1 METSVAALPEIP
13 VHDAKDAAQLFAAE
27 RARGE
32 ALLSTAHA
40 LYGRAFVRFA
50 DARSRA
56 WLARAETP
64 YAPEIAHVAHTLG
77 APGAYFLNLSYEWG
91 CTCAVGPDPNGRG
104 WRLVRTLDW
113 PLDGL
118 GRALV
123 ALGRET
129 PHGPFIDLTWPGFA
143 GTVQG
148 FAPGRFAAALN
159 QAPMLRRGLPPA
171 LDWALNRVRV
181 GRSRAL
187 PPTHLLRRA
196 LETAPDFAA
205 ARRMLTETP
214 LCLPAIFSL
223 AGTEDGCVIERTEDD
238 AHIHPGPAR
247 ATNHWQ
253 SPRFRGTARRSE
265 SEARLAAIDSLAPA
279 AGADFA
285 WLVPP
290 ILNPTTRLALWA
302 NPAQGRLEAQGFE
315 ADGPATK
322 RLSLS

>member
-1 METSVAALPEIP
+1 MPTLPAIP
-13 VHDAKDAAQLFAAE
+13 VHEAADAAALLDAE

-32 ALLSTAHA
+32 ALLATARA
-40 LYGRAFVRFA
+40 LYGGPFIRFA

-56 WLARAETP
+56 WLARADTP
-64 YAPEIAHVAHTLG
+64 YAAEIDRVATALG
-77 APGAYFLNLSYEWG
+77 APGAHFLNLSYEWG
-91 CTCAVGPDPNGRG
+91 CSCAIGPDPGGRG
-104 WRLVRTLDW
+104 WRLLRTLDW

-118 GRALV
+118 GRHLV
-123 ALGRET
+123 VHKRAT
-129 PHGPFIDLTWPGFA
+129 PHGPFFDLTWPGFA

-148 FAPGRFAAALN
+148 FAPGRFAVALN
-159 QAPMLRRGLPPA
+159 QAPMVRRGLPLA

-181 GRSRAL
+181 GQSRAL

-196 LETAPDFAA
+196 LDTAPDFAA
-205 ARRMLTETP
+205 ARRMLADTP
-214 LCLPAIFSL
+214 ICLPAIFNL
-223 AGTEDGCVIERTEDD
+223 VGTDDGCVIERTEDD
-238 AHIHPGPAR
+238 AHVHPGPAR

-265 SEARLAAIDSLAPA
+265 SEARLAAMDGLAPA
-279 AGADFA
+279 AGPDFG